1 MLLNFEYL
9 PLKIEFYLL
18 TDDSMKSK
26 FDAILQPEQ
35 AIYLDKLLPKSDG
48 VLAEMEKYAEAND
61 VPIADREVAWFLE
74 TTARAIQAK
83 NCLEIGL
90 AIGYGAAHLA
100 KAVTDDGKVLTI
112 EPSQQLIGLAQSYL
126 DKLGLYEKVEIVKG
140 FALDILPK
148 LEETFD
154 LVYLDAV
161 KTEYAQYLELS
172 LPLLRVGGV
181 VVVDNLLWGGAV
193 ANDESNEKDED
204 STVALRD
211 FNRIFVNHPRLKA
224 QVLSIGDGLGY
235 GVKIV

>member
-1 MLLNFEYL
+1 
-9 PLKIEFYLL
+9 
-18 TDDSMKSK
+18 MKAK

-35 AIYLDKLLPKSDG
+35 AVYLDNLLPKSDG

-74 TTARAIQAK
+74 TTARAIRAK

-100 KAVTDDGKVLTI
+100 KAISDDGKVFTI
-112 EPSQQLIGLAQSYL
+112 EPSQQLIDLAQSYL
-126 DKLGLYEKVEIVKG
+126 DKLGLFEKVEIIKG
-140 FALDILPK
+140 FALDVLPK
-148 LEETFD
+148 LQKTFD
-154 LVYLDAV
+154 LIYLDAV
-161 KTEYAQYLELS
+161 KTEYAQYLEHS

-181 VVVDNLLWGGAV
+181 VIVDNLLWGGAV
-193 ANDESNEKDED
+193 ADDKPNVKDED

-211 FNRIFVNHPRLKA
+211 FNRMFANHPQLKA
-224 QVLSIGDGLGY
+224 QVLPIGDGLGY